1 MDILTYLRDLV
12 EETNNNKEAI
22 SIYEEIGKIKQEQ
35 KDYQKAILAFK
46 RMLQIAWIENDYASE
61 TRAYDHLAIQYFYL
75 QQLKKAQIYK
85 LKAFHGDIETDD
97 SVSKRQA
104 IHMRS

>member
-46 RMLQIAWIENDYASE
+46 RML
-61 TRAYDHLAIQYFYL
+61 
-75 QQLKKAQIYK
+75 
-85 LKAFHGDIETDD
+85 
-97 SVSKRQA
+97 
-104 IHMRS
+104 